1 MEDNTDDYQRFLDNH
16 QIITEQFHALE
27 CELNKCYQIIH
38 NLNRENQQLKSKVG
52 KTLCMVKGIIKD
64 YGK

>member
-16 QIITEQFHALE
+16 QIITRQFNALE

-38 NLNRENQQLKSKVG
+38 DLNRENQQLKSKMG
-52 KTLCMVKGIIKD
+52 KSLSIVKGIIKD
-64 YGK
+64 YGQ